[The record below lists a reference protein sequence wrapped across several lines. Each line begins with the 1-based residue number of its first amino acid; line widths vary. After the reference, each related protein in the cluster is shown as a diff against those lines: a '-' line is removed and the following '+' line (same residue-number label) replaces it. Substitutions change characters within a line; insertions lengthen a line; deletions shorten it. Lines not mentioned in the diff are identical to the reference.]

1 MPNKTQ
7 VHSLHDANGVVTA
20 HDAKGETMMT
30 VAEGEAML
38 RRSIQ
43 KHIAAVAAEASRSIR
58 GKASQPSCRSI
69 QKHVAAVAATGDYAA
84 TAKALNRLIHYG
96 RTTTPD
102 GDWHRKGLAFK
113 RWLLNPR
120 VDAPF
125 RIFQPSGNSKLPFVA
140 FSTLPVVTCPGA
152 GECAKWCYSFNCWRN
167 ANPFFRQVQNT
178 LLLANR
184 DDRVGEAFE
193 AIPEGRD
200 VRLYVDGDFDSAET
214 VAYWFRLIHG
224 RPDLQVYGYS
234 KSWAE
239 ISTQSTFPSNYT
251 LNLSSGSIWENDAEM
266 LAKMEALPIT
276 RGFFLAVS
284 LTFSPVEAKR
294 LKSLKEAKYLDPGYK
309 AAVRQAANDQGI
321 ERMFI
326 CPGRCGSCTK
336 TVHACGSHRFDNV
349 PVLIGIH

>member
-1 MPNKTQ
+1 M
-7 VHSLHDANGVVTA
+7 
-20 HDAKGETMMT
+20 
-30 VAEGEAML
+30 
-38 RRSIQ
+38 
-43 KHIAAVAAEASRSIR
+43 
-58 GKASQPSCRSI
+58 
-69 QKHVAAVAATGDYAA
+69 
-84 TAKALNRLIHYG
+84 
-96 RTTTPD
+96 
-102 GDWHRKGLAFK
+102 AFK